1 VKGPGAHR
9 YRKTLATALGKRRLA
24 GIQASSQRF
33 VLLAVTSWAS
43 SVTSGQ
49 NPGANASFNESAVR
63 LSVQPQKNTVRS
75 VRHARQGSDAHC
87 RSVLRATEDRTCR
100 QWARRAETLFR
111 MGVPLA
117 ATLCMAAT
125 SSRIGSGLHGA

>member
-1 VKGPGAHR
+1 M
-9 YRKTLATALGKRRLA
+9 
-24 GIQASSQRF
+24 
-33 VLLAVTSWAS
+33 
-43 SVTSGQ
+43 
-49 NPGANASFNESAVR
+49 
-63 LSVQPQKNTVRS
+63 SVQPQKNTVRS
-75 VRHARQGSDAHC
+75 VRHARQGSGESDAHC

-100 QWARRAETLFR
+100 QWARWAETLPR